1 MMVLLNSHL
10 ITSAYKAGISM
21 YLEINGRTIAVDQD
35 GYLKD
40 LQEWTAEVATVIAQ
54 LDNISLTEA
63 HWEIIFLLQE
73 FYREFEISPAM
84 RALVKYTEKKLGAEK
99 GKSIYLLQLFP
110 PSPAKIASKIAGLP
124 RPANC
129 L

>member
-1 MMVLLNSHL
+1 MH
-10 ITSAYKAGISM
+10 
-21 YLEINGRTIAVDQD
+21 INIGEHHVALDKD
-35 GYLKD
+35 GYLINLSD
-40 LQEWTAEVATVIAQ
+40 WNPEVADLLAIQ
-54 LDNISLTEA
+54 ENISLTQA
-63 HWEIIFLLQE
+63 HWEIINLMRE

-84 RALVKYTEKKLGAEK
+84 RALVKYTERKLGSEK

-124 RPANC
+124 RPTNC